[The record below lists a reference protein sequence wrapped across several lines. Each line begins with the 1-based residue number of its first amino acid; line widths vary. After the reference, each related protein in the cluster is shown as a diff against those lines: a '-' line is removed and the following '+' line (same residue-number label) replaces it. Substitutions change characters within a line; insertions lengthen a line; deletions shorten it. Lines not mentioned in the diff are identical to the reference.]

1 MPLRIY
7 LIGRSHLNYDD
18 LNRFLLEHNIKWK
31 RTNGAAQGEEMVEVA
46 GRVCYMSFGRRQKLS
61 NEAFIRH
68 LIDKGHESVL
78 EHVNWTFLL
87 TGVSRAFTHQVVRH
101 RVGFA
106 FSQLS
111 QQYYTQ
117 TEAEYLKPQILENFP
132 KASGAWDEAVEV
144 AEKSYKNILK
154 ELAEIETPVK
164 NGISK
169 KEMRRLIHSSAR
181 SVLPNSTETKIV
193 ITANARAIRHF
204 LVVRGSIPGDEE
216 MRLVCGEL
224 LKLLKAE
231 APAFFM
237 DFELKSLED
246 GSPIVLKKEIK
257 D

>member
-18 LNRFLLEHNIKWK
+18 LNRFLLENNITWK
-31 RTNGAAQGEEMVEVA
+31 RSNGAAQGEEMAEFA
-46 GRVCYMSFGRRQKLS
+46 GRVCYMSFGRKQKKA
-61 NEAFIRH
+61 NGAFIRH
-68 LIDKGHESVL
+68 LIEKGHESVL
-78 EHVNWTFLL
+78 EHVTWTFLL

-111 QQYYTQ
+111 QQYYDH
-117 TEAEYLKPQILENFP
+117 TEAKFLKPPILANFP
-132 KASGAWDEAVEV
+132 KASAAWDKAVEV
-144 AEKSYKNILK
+144 AEKSYKTILR
-154 ELAEIETPVK
+154 ELAELETPIK

-169 KEMRRLIHSSAR
+169 KEMRRLIRSSAR
-181 SVLPNSTETKIV
+181 SVMPNSTETQIV
-193 ITANARAIRHF
+193 MTANARAIRHF

-216 MRLVCGEL
+216 MRIVCGEL
-224 LKLLKAE
+224 LKLLRAE

-237 DFELKSLED
+237 DFELNSLAD
-246 GSPIVLKKEIK
+246 GSPIVLKKKIE